1 MTIQE
6 RVHAGRPMAFWAKP
20 PSFKVLGVPISA
32 IDPRKAIEAIEA
44 WIEARD
50 PTYVCVTGVHGV
62 IECGRDEALRRIHE
76 EAGMVTPDGMPL
88 VWVAHSRGLS
98 AVQRVYGPEL
108 MLKLS
113 ARAATTGHRHFYYG
127 GAEGVADELKQRLQ
141 ALFPGLEVVGT
152 LTPPFRPMTPEE
164 DAATVARINQARP
177 DILWVGLST
186 PKQERWMSSH
196 RSRLE
201 VPVMIGVGAAFDF
214 LSGRKRQ
221 APQWMRR
228 SGLEWLFR
236 LLSEPRRLYRRYLV
250 IIPTFMFRILFDKR

>member
-6 RVHAGRPMAFWAKP
+6 RVRAGRPMVSWAKL
-20 PSFKVLGVPISA
+20 PSFRVLGVPISA

-62 IECGRDEALRRIHE
+62 IECGRDEALRLIHE

-98 AVQRVYGPEL
+98 AVKRVYGPEL

-113 ARAATTGHRHFYYG
+113 ARAPKTGHRHFYYG

-201 VPVMIGVGAAFDF
+201 VPVMVGVGAAFDF

-221 APQWMRR
+221 APEWMRR

-250 IIPTFMFRILFDKR
+250 IIPTFVVRILFDKR